1 MKSVKKDDILGVK
14 RVDFNKEK
22 EILNMIKD
30 FHDQSLVNSEDEKV
44 IRLIV
49 DTNIELPV
57 SFYYNLKD
65 LQRRSNLTILIN

>member
-30 FHDQSLVNSEDEKV
+30 FHD
-44 IRLIV
+44 
-49 DTNIELPV
+49 
-57 SFYYNLKD
+57 
-65 LQRRSNLTILIN
+65 